1 MLLWGKMCAYLLS
14 KDTFYY
20 SASIKDK
27 GYEKYIFWCLKVIQ
41 NHRKKIWVSTV
52 HHVGEINCQTL
63 KKTDSFW
70 NNIPPGKCD
79 PYIGCR
85 TMFAL
90 ELKENTNSV
99 KVKTKC
105 DDSGDNNELGKSLC
119 IFS

>member
-41 NHRKKIWVSTV
+41 SHRKKIWVSTV

-63 KKTDSFW
+63 KKKDSFW

-79 PYIGCR
+79 PYD
-85 TMFAL
+85 
-90 ELKENTNSV
+90 V
-99 KVKTKC
+99 KF
-105 DDSGDNNELGKSLC
+105 DSSGHMLFIMIL
-119 IFS
+119 

>member
-41 NHRKKIWVSTV
+41 SHRKKIWVSTV

-70 NNIPPGKCD
+70 NNIPPGSHFSNGIKD
-79 PYIGCR
+79 LMKFLFTGKKKND
-85 TMFAL
+85 L
-90 ELKENTNSV
+90 TNNLF
-99 KVKTKC
+99 KMAHL
-105 DDSGDNNELGKSLC
+105 NQ
-119 IFS
+119 

>member
-27 GYEKYIFWCLKVIQ
+27 GYKKYIFWCLKVIQ
-41 NHRKKIWVSTV
+41 SHRKKIWVSTV

-79 PYIGCR
+79 PYAQAPFIPNFNR
-85 TMFAL
+85 KQL
-90 ELKENTNSV
+90 EVHFV
-99 KVKTKC
+99 K
-105 DDSGDNNELGKSLC
+105 LGL
-119 IFS
+119 

>member
-41 NHRKKIWVSTV
+41 SHRKKIWVSTV

-70 NNIPPGKCD
+70 NNIPPGKFD
-79 PYIGCR
+79 PYATYGTHLAGRISSKK
-85 TMFAL
+85 L
-90 ELKENTNSV
+90 
-99 KVKTKC
+99 
-105 DDSGDNNELGKSLC
+105 SLFC
-119 IFS
+119 QLWTLIVTLFQMAI

>member
-41 NHRKKIWVSTV
+41 SHRKKIWVSTV

-70 NNIPPGKCD
+70 NNIPPGQCD
-79 PYIGCR
+79 PYKA
-85 TMFAL
+85 M
-90 ELKENTNSV
+90 
-99 KVKTKC
+99 
-105 DDSGDNNELGKSLC
+105 GKKSQNYKKFLRFYHC
-119 IFS
+119 FIPVPPKGNYFYVFCSNFY

>member
-41 NHRKKIWVSTV
+41 SHRKKIWVSTV

-79 PYIGCR
+79 PYGSNQPGRILCKKMV
-85 TMFAL
+85 TF
-90 ELKENTNSV
+90 SQ
-99 KVKTKC
+99 
-105 DDSGDNNELGKSLC
+105 SLDPYC
-119 IFS
+119 GHF

>member
-41 NHRKKIWVSTV
+41 SHRKKIWVSTV

-79 PYIGCR
+79 PYI
-85 TMFAL
+85 AL
-90 ELKENTNSV
+90 MQFVTSIWIWILKLSILYKHS
-99 KVKTKC
+99 KV
-105 DDSGDNNELGKSLC
+105 NLN
-119 IFS
+119 

>member
-41 NHRKKIWVSTV
+41 SHRKKIWVSTV

-79 PYIGCR
+79 PYMEHPVALPFAPFLSHFYTITRPNAPATGC
-85 TMFAL
+85 
-90 ELKENTNSV
+90 
-99 KVKTKC
+99 
-105 DDSGDNNELGKSLC
+105 
-119 IFS
+119 